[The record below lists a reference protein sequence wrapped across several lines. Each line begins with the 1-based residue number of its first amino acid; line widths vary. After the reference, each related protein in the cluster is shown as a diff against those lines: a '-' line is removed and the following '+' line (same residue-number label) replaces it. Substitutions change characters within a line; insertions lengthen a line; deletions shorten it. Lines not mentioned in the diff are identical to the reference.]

1 MAGRWS
7 ATPQR
12 GTWGRVTS
20 GSETDV
26 HTASTQTGDNGGMRM
41 NLDSLSASLS
51 TEERSE
57 FSLNRG
63 WESMRPHLGF
73 RGKGDCHQ
81 ALNCTFRQ
89 FTLSEIICTH

>member
-26 HTASTQTGDNGGMRM
+26 HTARIPTGDNGGMRM
-41 NLDSLSASLS
+41 NLDSLSDSLS

-63 WESMRPHLGF
+63 WESRRPHLGF
-73 RGKGDCHQ
+73 
-81 ALNCTFRQ
+81 
-89 FTLSEIICTH
+89 